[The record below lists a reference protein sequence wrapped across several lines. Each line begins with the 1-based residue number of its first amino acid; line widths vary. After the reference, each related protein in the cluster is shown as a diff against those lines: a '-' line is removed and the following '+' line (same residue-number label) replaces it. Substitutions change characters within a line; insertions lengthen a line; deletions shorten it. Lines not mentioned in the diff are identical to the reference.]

1 MTGPNPPH
9 HHAHQKE
16 VHMQMHIEGMCAAKA
31 KNGFSKDREVGSCI
45 GAGGAFDSRS
55 GCPQ

>member
-1 MTGPNPPH
+1 
-9 HHAHQKE
+9 
-16 VHMQMHIEGMCAAKA
+16 MQMYIDGMCAAKA

-45 GAGGAFDSRS
+45 GPGGAFDSPS